1 MSKPIQLLPPEVSI
15 KIAAGE
21 VIERPASIVKELLEN
36 ALDAAATVIRI
47 GLEGGGKEEIVV
59 QDNGSGIAAHD
70 VPLAFERFATSKI
83 SGVDDLFHLSSLG
96 FRGEALPSIA
106 SIARIEM
113 TTRTAQEET
122 GTHVTLRGG
131 KVVEQHETGCPVGTR
146 VRVTQ
151 LFEEVPARLKFLKS
165 AATEQAYCLEQV
177 TRIMLGREGVR
188 VEVVSQGK
196 SLLSLPATKSAE
208 ERIAFLLGRETSRHL
223 LPLQPIVEGPYR
235 LWGFLSTPTWSKT
248 TGRDIHCFVNG
259 RPIRDPLINHALL
272 SAYRHI
278 LPPRRYPVALL
289 YVEVPSEE
297 VDVNVHPSKRE
308 VRFQHPQTIYGLISE
323 GIIHTLSGLKP
334 AEVTAENLRHRVA
347 EAVERYYGETKRP
360 LMPAAPPSPPPS
372 LEPDAPED
380 TWVFLS
386 QFAGTYLLF
395 LTPEGIVIMDQHA
408 AHERILYDRLQAGEE
423 LRAGVAQNFLV
434 PLVMT
439 LTPQEYATVTE
450 LLPLFSSLGVE
461 LEPFGPLTIAV
472 KAIPATLKA
481 ADPTVFIR
489 DVIAEMIDRGV
500 RHTEK
505 RERLIASLACRG
517 LFKRTAD

>member
-235 LWGFLSTPTWSKT
+235 LWGF
-248 TGRDIHCFVNG
+248 
-259 RPIRDPLINHALL
+259 
-272 SAYRHI
+272 YRR
-278 LPPRRYPVALL
+278 LPGA
-289 YVEVPSEE
+289 
-297 VDVNVHPSKRE
+297 KR
-308 VRFQHPQTIYGLISE
+308 
-323 GIIHTLSGLKP
+323 
-334 AEVTAENLRHRVA
+334 
-347 EAVERYYGETKRP
+347 
-360 LMPAAPPSPPPS
+360 
-372 LEPDAPED
+372 
-380 TWVFLS
+380 
-386 QFAGTYLLF
+386 
-395 LTPEGIVIMDQHA
+395 
-408 AHERILYDRLQAGEE
+408 
-423 LRAGVAQNFLV
+423 
-434 PLVMT
+434 
-439 LTPQEYATVTE
+439 
-450 LLPLFSSLGVE
+450 
-461 LEPFGPLTIAV
+461 
-472 KAIPATLKA
+472 
-481 ADPTVFIR
+481 R
-489 DVIAEMIDRGV
+489 DVTSIV
-500 RHTEK
+500 
-505 RERLIASLACRG
+505 S
-517 LFKRTAD
+517 